1 MFTILMMSSLFLHNQ
16 QYLPLHCI
24 LSRYNGEI
32 GDVVIGRIIEVQQ
45 RRWKVETHAKLDS
58 SLLLSSVNLPG
69 GELVSFINGSR
80 HSGVHVILKKKNSAL
95 WEENPILSYK
105 RVTEVLFTKLKFCH
119 CLHMC
124 CIGISFNLCCFLF
137 LLKIFINTWNQFI

>member
-16 QYLPLHCI
+16 QCSLLHCI

-69 GELVSFINGSR
+69 GELVSFFNGSR
-80 HSGVHVILKKKNSAL
+80 HSGVHVILKKKIQL
-95 WEENPILSYK
+95 P
-105 RVTEVLFTKLKFCH
+105 
-119 CLHMC
+119 
-124 CIGISFNLCCFLF
+124 
-137 LLKIFINTWNQFI
+137 

>member
-16 QYLPLHCI
+16 QCSLLHCI
-24 LSRYNGEI
+24 LFRYNGEI

-80 HSGVHVILKKKNSAL
+80 HSGVHVILKNKNSAL

-137 LLKIFINTWNQFI
+137 LLKIFINTLNQFI

>member
-1 MFTILMMSSLFLHNQ
+1 MYNPYLYHNCIFLFITLYYTHIVLVEKKDAQWSWTKLHQLFIKVIPFEMFTILMMSSLFLHNQ

-80 HSGVHVILKKKNSAL
+80 HSGVHVILKKKFQL
-95 WEENPILSYK
+95 P
-105 RVTEVLFTKLKFCH
+105 
-119 CLHMC
+119 
-124 CIGISFNLCCFLF
+124 
-137 LLKIFINTWNQFI
+137 

>member
-80 HSGVHVILKKKNSAL
+80 HSGVHVILKKKIQL
-95 WEENPILSYK
+95 PLGK
-105 RVTEVLFTKLKFCH
+105 
-119 CLHMC
+119 
-124 CIGISFNLCCFLF
+124 
-137 LLKIFINTWNQFI
+137 